1 MLELKINEFYFG
13 YYGMIADKLKEI
25 NAAPGDYISIK
36 NGNKQFN
43 GTLMPKNEFS
53 KEDIIV
59 LKLDNGYNI
68 GVKINE
74 KSEIQLLKKGQLTTH
89 AGEPVKLVEKEITP
103 PENKRILVLGT
114 GGTIASRVDYE
125 TGAVK
130 PYLDPNELVA
140 AVPEVLNYTNIEAE
154 EILSIFSEDMNPKY
168 WDLITYNIFKKFNDY
183 DGLIIA
189 HGTDTMAYTASAVA
203 FVFNKGLK
211 GPIVFTGSQRS
222 SDRPSSDSAFN
233 IISSAIV
240 ASKAPF
246 GEVCVVMHGET
257 SDSYA
262 LAHRATKVR
271 KMHTSRRDA
280 FQSINDIPLAKIYPF
295 EGKLEIINKS
305 YKEKK
310 DINPEFGFDDRVAL
324 IKYYPGMSNDI
335 IDFLVDNKYHGIV
348 IEGTGFG
355 HISNRLID
363 SLERAYES
371 EIPVVITSQT
381 LFGRVNLNVYSTG
394 RKMLQAGV
402 IPGEDML
409 PETAYVKLSWV
420 LSRTRNMNEIKNYML
435 TNLAGEIN
443 LRHELRLYP
452 RWYHG

>member
-1 MLELKINEFYFG
+1 
-13 YYGMIADKLKEI
+13 MIADKLKEI

>member
-1 MLELKINEFYFG
+1 MKINEFYFG